1 MADENEIKTEKM
13 QAEIDKASSVIAAW
27 RSSVSATIKT
37 TTEQRI
43 AEEKLIQQ
51 LIKEQ
56 GYKATQ
62 AAEAVKSIKLEKEEQ
77 KLQQEAIALE
87 KESQELQK
95 KVDQERT
102 EGAKRVAKS
111 LGDFAVGSVKA
122 ANGMYTAENAFSAV
136 TPVVT
141 LMGNTLSGVIEGM
154 AKMATGFSIA
164 GFSFGGMAEGAAKL
178 AGVGISLVTQAMN
191 MALENAGKLVENY
204 NQLSKVGVTFG
215 GDIEKMRESAAAGG
229 LALDTYTK
237 FVTKN
242 IESLS
247 TFGGSTQRAA
257 DTVMKLTR
265 ATADNNE
272 KLLVMYG
279 GFEALN
285 EAAVGYVD
293 LISKTGFDVTKNV
306 NSLNA
311 GAASYLINMKE
322 LSALTGQSADAI
334 KKEQEA
340 RMKSASYQVALANM
354 SAEEQ
359 IAAKN
364 KVSMVTRMYGKEAG
378 DLLEE
383 MIAGNGTVISESG
396 LQLQSMLG
404 PVAQSIKEIFTVGNG
419 EDAVKRTAETMSKYA
434 DSIDAFSKQN
444 KDLMFLN
451 YGTQDQVLQM
461 MNSILSQSR
470 QTLNRQRDLSSAQ
483 VELDKEN
490 EKPMSKS
497 AKSLEGVIES
507 LNKLKMDID
516 DKTIKSFG
524 NMAEITKN
532 LVITMG
538 DLYNMLTP
546 ENMGDAMKKF
556 TEAIREA
563 TGALRNMSGNK
574 APPETVPGTNGKPVL
589 KPQVPK
595 EGPGSELK
603 LDFRGQPLPSGK
615 TTPEL
620 EKILSDPIF
629 SGRRIT
635 STNDSDHKPGSKHY
649 EGKAAD
655 ISLKNMT
662 PEEIVAFVNS
672 VAGLPGVSKAF
683 AEDKPGSEV
692 LAKIKEL
699 GGKTLVNASATG
711 LHLHMEA
718 MAKGGIT
725 NGASIAGEAGPE
737 AVIPLPDGRTIP
749 VRMDMSEM
757 VTKLEQMVDLLREQR
772 DNSEKMLYAVQ

>member
-1 MADENEIKTEKM
+1 MADEINTEKI
-13 QAEIDKASSVIAAW
+13 QAEFDKASSIMAAW
-27 RSSVSATIKT
+27 RSTMSASIKT
-37 TTEQRI
+37 TTEQRL
-43 AEEKLIQQ
+43 AEEKLILQ

-62 AAEAVKSIKLEKEEQ
+62 AADAIKAIKLEKEEQ
-77 KLQQEAIALE
+77 KLQQEAMALE
-87 KESQELQK
+87 KESQALQK
-95 KVDQERT
+95 KIDEERT
-102 EGAKRVAKS
+102 DGAKKIAKS

-122 ANGMYTAENAFSAV
+122 ANGMYSAENAFSAV

-154 AKMATGFSIA
+154 AKMATGFSVA

-215 GDIEKMRESAAAGG
+215 GDLEKMRESAAQGG

-359 IAAKN
+359 TAAKN

-396 LQLQSMLG
+396 LQLQAMLG
-404 PVAQSIKEIFTVGNG
+404 PVAQSIKDIFTVGNG

-461 MNSILSQSR
+461 MNSILAQSR

-483 VELDKEN
+483 VELDKETD
-490 EKPMSKS
+490 KPMSKS

-507 LNKLKMDID
+507 LNKLKIDID
-516 DKTIKSFG
+516 EKTIKSFG
-524 NMAEITKN
+524 NMADITKN
-532 LVITMG
+532 LIISMG

-546 ENMGDAMKKF
+546 ETMGDAMKKF

-563 TGALRNMSGNK
+563 TGALRNMSGSK
-574 APPETVPGTNGKPVL
+574 APVATVPGENGKPVMA
-589 KPQVPK
+589 PQAPTPG
-595 EGPGSELK
+595 GPGSELK
-603 LDFRGQPLPSGK
+603 KDFRGQPIPTASGNSK
-615 TTPEL
+615 LVFKSPE
-620 EKILSDPIF
+620 
-629 SGRRIT
+629 
-635 STNDSDHKPGSKHY
+635 STAGGPADAKLVEIAELIASTYPGTVATAFDDAWHRKHRPNSKHTRGMAADLRIPGLNAGVEAEINRLI
-649 EGKAAD
+649 EGK
-655 ISLKNMT
+655 
-662 PEEIVAFVNS
+662 
-672 VAGLPGVSKAF
+672 G
-683 AEDKPGSEV
+683 
-692 LAKIKEL
+692 
-699 GGKTLVNASATG
+699 NASIHPNAEG
-711 LHLHMEA
+711 KGSHLHVEA

-725 NGASIAGEAGPE
+725 NGVSIAGEAGPE

-757 VTKLEQMVDLLREQR
+757 VNKLEEMVDLLRDQR